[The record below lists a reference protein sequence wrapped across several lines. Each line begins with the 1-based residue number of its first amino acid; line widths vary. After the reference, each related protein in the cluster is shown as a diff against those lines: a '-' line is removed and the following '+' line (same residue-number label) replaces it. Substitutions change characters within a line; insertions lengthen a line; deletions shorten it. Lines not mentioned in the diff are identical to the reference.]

1 MLVTEDLTPSANM
14 SGFASELTLSV
25 IIEIRN
31 LYMMTKLLNML

>member
-1 MLVTEDLTPSANM
+1 MLVTEDSTPSANM
-14 SGFASELTLSV
+14 SRFASELTLSV